1 MKWRLLSIAV
11 GCAGLGALAFMAWLL
26 TAPGAIGFAAGR
38 RVVLAD
44 YKGPPVTGVPDALRS
59 ASLVERGA
67 YLTRAADCEAC
78 HTAKGGK
85 PWAGGRAFTLPFGT
99 MYSPNI
105 TPDVSTGIG
114 RYSDADF
121 LRAVHDGVAPGGKR
135 LYPAF
140 PYTSYTLLADED
152 VLAIKAFLFS
162 LKPVRNHVAANTL
175 AFPFNQ
181 RWLMAIWSTMFNPDK
196 RFEPI
201 PERGREWNRGA
212 YLVEAA
218 EHCGECHTPRNLMQ
232 AVDNRRKFAG
242 AAVDGWRAYDIT
254 PDKPGG
260 LGDWSDAGLAQYLA
274 NGHSEGHGGAG
285 GPMGEA
291 IDYSLAGLAPDDI
304 GAMVVYLR
312 SVPRAGNHD
321 LPAGLAL
328 PPRTPPEEVA
338 ADDRAGKRIF
348 ESACAGCHAWTGKG
362 ALRPAAALTGDR
374 AVNDASGMNVVQT
387 ILSGRVESPAASRAM
402 MPAFGAGYSDEEIAS
417 VTNYVTG
424 RFGSRS
430 SVRPSDVR
438 EARRFTH

>member
-1 MKWRLLSIAV
+1 MRWRV
-11 GCAGLGALAFMAWLL
+11 GVLVVGAAGVAALAFLAWLL
-26 TAPGAIGFAAGR
+26 TAPGATGFAGGR
-38 RVVLAD
+38 RVTLARYD
-44 YKGPPVTGVPDALRS
+44 GPPVTGAPDALRA
-59 ASLVERGA
+59 ASLIERGA

-105 TPDVSTGIG
+105 TPDVATGIG
-114 RYSDADF
+114 RYGDADF

-135 LYPAF
+135 LYLAF
-140 PYTSYTLLADED
+140 PYTSYTLLADDD

-162 LKPVRNHVAANTL
+162 LKPVHSDVPKNAL
-175 AFPFNQ
+175 LFPFNQ
-181 RWLMAIWSTMFNPDK
+181 RWLMGIWSAMFASDR

-242 AAVDGWRAYDIT
+242 AVVDGWRAYNIS
-254 PDKPGG
+254 PLAAGG
-260 LGDWSDAGLAQYLA
+260 IGDWSDADLAHYLL
-274 NGHSEGHGGAG
+274 NGHAEGHSGAG

-291 IDYSLAGLAPDDI
+291 VDYSLAGLAPGDI
-304 GAMVVYLR
+304 DAMVTYLR
-312 SVPRAGNHD
+312 SVPGAGSRD
-321 LPAGLAL
+321 LPAGLAP
-328 PPRTPPEEVA
+328 PPRTAPEEVS
-338 ADDRAGKRIF
+338 ADDAAGKRIF
-348 ESACAGCHAWTGKG
+348 ESACLSCHAWTGRG
-362 ALRPAAALTGDR
+362 ALHSAAALTGDR
-374 AVNDASGMNVVQT
+374 AVNDASGMNVMQT
-387 ILSGRVESPAASRAM
+387 ILAGRAESPAAARAM
-402 MPAFGAGYSDEEIAS
+402 MPAFGAGYSDEEIAA

-438 EARRFTH
+438 EARRFAP